1 MCWGLVSRAAWKG
14 GVGWGGREKRC
25 PDVLAL
31 PPRCC
36 VDGCSAISVLG
47 VGCVCRVVEGP
58 SKKGLRRGGRGGA
71 SLWCLHA
78 ALCCAR
84 RAATSV
90 RACVCCHC
98 RL

>member
-1 MCWGLVSRAAWKG
+1 MGTLDDS

-47 VGCVCRVVEGP
+47 VC
-58 SKKGLRRGGRGGA
+58 KLGLRGQGIVVA
-71 SLWCLHA
+71 
-78 ALCCAR
+78 
-84 RAATSV
+84 
-90 RACVCCHC
+90 
-98 RL
+98 

>member
-1 MCWGLVSRAAWKG
+1 MWGLVSRAAWIGRGGVGWG

-47 VGCVCRVVEGP
+47 VWGVCVE
-58 SKKGLRRGGRGGA
+58 
-71 SLWCLHA
+71 
-78 ALCCAR
+78 
-84 RAATSV
+84 
-90 RACVCCHC
+90 
-98 RL
+98 